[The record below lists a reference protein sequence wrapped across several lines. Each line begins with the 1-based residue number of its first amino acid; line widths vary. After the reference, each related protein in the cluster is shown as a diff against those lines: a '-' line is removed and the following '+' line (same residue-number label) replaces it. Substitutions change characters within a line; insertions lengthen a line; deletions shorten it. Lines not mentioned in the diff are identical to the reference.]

1 MLVLSATYSSPYL
14 KQLVPEDKFKA
25 LLKRTIKF
33 LRRLAPISPT
43 SRADC
48 LILEKFETTLFPPA
62 DTDPATFRDEGVVRP
77 ALTQAGSPT
86 S

>member
-1 MLVLSATYSSPYL
+1 MLVLSATYNSLYL

-48 LILEKFETTLFPPA
+48 LILEKFEKTLFPLSDA
-62 DTDPATFRDEGVVRP
+62 EPATFRDEGIVRG
-77 ALTQAGSPT
+77 ALTHDESPVV
-86 S
+86 